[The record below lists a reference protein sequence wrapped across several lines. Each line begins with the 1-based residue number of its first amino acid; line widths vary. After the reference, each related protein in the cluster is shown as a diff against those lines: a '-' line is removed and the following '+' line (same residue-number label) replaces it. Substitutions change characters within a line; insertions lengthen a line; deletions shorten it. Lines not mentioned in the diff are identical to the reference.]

1 MEAITETATEVTTAP
16 EVVNPEKQ
24 MMELRSLAEM
34 KHKTFVNLLGIH
46 IDTFSAVMV
55 NGNGVTYNEKI
66 QAARALKEAVL
77 FALDFGLDISKTKIR
92 QGGKLSK
99 EVNGLAGIMVQA
111 LDNRMLLIADR
122 MNENENKVEE
132 TNKEQGEFNELE
144 K

>member
-1 MEAITETATEVTTAP
+1 MEVITETTTEVTTAP

-24 MMELRSLAEM
+24 LMELRSLAEM